1 MNEPLKLDYIL
12 KIAAAYFNEIAMRD
26 YAVDRDCSRSIKS
39 PYYLSIATKVRCFSG
54 PIYYYKHLLSQ
65 IISSAFEK
73 GGCKYWLF
81 TLKA

>member
-54 PIYYYKHLLSQ
+54 PI
-65 IISSAFEK
+65 
-73 GGCKYWLF
+73 
-81 TLKA
+81 